1 METNKKYIDTL
12 HTYSTCMH
20 RKVSRSEK
28 TMAPVIIVQK
38 PRFVFVFPH

>member
-1 METNKKYIDTL
+1 METNKKCIDTL
-12 HTYSTCMH
+12 YIYQKCTH
-20 RKVSRSEK
+20 RKVSRSEQ